1 MSRGKQ
7 RQQVSDEQF
16 ETALSS
22 TNVKLVRRSIDAWNS
37 GDVQAWLETLDPGVR
52 IWSPTPDADES
63 PYRGHKGA
71 RKFVEALTRDWGN
84 MCLRSES
91 FHANADS
98 VLAVGRLE
106 ARGKEHGLELTTP
119 AAWLV
124 RLRDRKIVGWR
135 VYTDQNEALKAAGL
149 RR

>member
-1 MSRGKQ
+1 MSRGK
-7 RQQVSDEQF
+7 REPTRSDRF
-16 ETALSS
+16 DTALSS
-22 TNVKLVRRSIDAWNS
+22 ANVKFVRRSIEAWNS

-52 IWSPTPDADES
+52 IWSPTPDIDQS
-63 PYRGHKGA
+63 PYRGHQGA
-71 RKFVEALTRDWGN
+71 RKFLEALAGDWGQIW
-84 MCLRSES
+84 LRSES
-91 FHANADS
+91 FHANGDD
-98 VLAVGRLE
+98 VLAVGQLE
-106 ARGKEHGLELTTP
+106 ARGKENGLRLTTP